1 MSAPLVEAGARGYSI
16 AMRQLTERS
25 LIAGLDEAAGR
36 CPAVAR
42 ALAEVGYPE
51 LRRREP
57 GFAAVLR
64 AIVGQQLSVASAS
77 AIWARIEDAV
87 RPMTP
92 EAMLAQDEDALRAL
106 GLSRP
111 KIGYARRLAEVC
123 VSGAL
128 DLERLNELP
137 DEKAIA
143 ALVAI
148 KGIGRW
154 TAEVYLLF
162 ALGRRDVLPAGDL
175 ALLAAAQRLF
185 DLPARPKPAGLL
197 HRAEIWRPWR
207 GAVAHLLW
215 RYFSAARP
223 VQRNRPGGSI
233 PV

>member
-1 MSAPLVEAGARGYSI
+1 MIQETNPFDPPDAE
-16 AMRQLTERS
+16 LTEQS

-57 GFAAVLR
+57 GFAALLR
-64 AIVGQQLSVASAS
+64 AIVGQQLSVASAG
-77 AIWARIEDAV
+77 AIWARLEDAV

-92 EAMLAQDEDALRAL
+92 EALVARDDAVLRAL

-111 KIGYARRLAEVC
+111 KIRYARALAEGC
-123 VSGAL
+123 LSGTLAL
-128 DLERLNELP
+128 ESLHDLP
-137 DEKAIA
+137 DEEAIA
-143 ALVAI
+143 ALVAV

-175 ALLAAAQRLF
+175 ALLTAAQRLF
-185 DLPARPKPAGLL
+185 DQSERPEPAGLL
-197 HRAEIWRPWR
+197 DRAEIWRPWR

-215 RYFSAARP
+215 RYFSATRP
-223 VQRNRPGGSI
+223 VRQSGGASL